1 MHAYYVVITNRELV
15 GLFDFAAANAVG
27 QAHRRGGNSVLVRR
41 ATQAEIAAYEREY
54 LQELQML
61 ARVYGDEHI
70 NF

>member
-15 GLFDFAAANAVG
+15 GLFDFDAANAVG
-27 QAHRRGGNSVLVRR
+27 RAHRRGGNYVLVRR
-41 ATQAEIAAYEREY
+41 ATQAEIEAYEREY
-54 LQELQML
+54 LQELQMI